1 MNREEFFNNKK
12 IIFILTFILEL
23 VVYFIFS
30 FYIFESLYLTAD
42 ISMVSILGL
51 MFGPVGALG
60 SAFATSIAD
69 YLLYGDLTYAIFQFF
84 IMFIVAYLPYKLWY
98 TIRSKDGLYAPKFD
112 SAYNI
117 FKYLFVIILS
127 GSIYFIIQGL
137 FFNVFNVSTEILAN
151 QIYLNTIN
159 YIDFSIFLGI
169 SLITIANF
177 CKIPL
182 QKPVKSKYTSPI
194 PKELINFSL
203 LLIIVIG
210 LFTAIF
216 FNHIPYI
223 YNLIIFILL
232 WVLTILY
239 LLKPYDFKEPVK
251 VNPKNTLIEKM
262 NFIILGISVLFI
274 IVFILLIHFNLFS
287 TFFVMKNDFS
297 ILVYGSGLY
306 FAYILLAAVFLNY
319 VEKNIT
325 QPIEKIAETTKTYV
339 MGDELAEKDDIL
351 QEYAQYSKRD
361 NEFGVLSTSFTKMV
375 EDLDTYMLNFK
386 RVTSENQ
393 RYETELNVAESIQ
406 LSMLPTNFK
415 EISEDKNFSLYATMS
430 PAKEVGGDFY
440 DFFLKDENH
449 LIIAVGD
456 VSGKGIPGALFMVK
470 TITLGE
476 NSVKYAPNL
485 ADSFFNLNNQLCENN
500 DGELFVTNFAG
511 ILELSTGKFSYV
523 NAGHNYPLIKTNGE
537 SFEYLENQPD
547 LILAVMENTPYQEH
561 TIQLNKGDMIFLYT
575 DGLTEANN
583 NYQSFY
589 GEEQL
594 KETLNK
600 NKDEELSKILE
611 SVKKDIKTQIGES
624 DQFDDET
631 MLILKYE

>member
-1 MNREEFFNNKK
+1 MLLNL
-12 IIFILTFILEL
+12 ILHI
-23 VVYFIFS
+23 
-30 FYIFESLYLTAD
+30 
-42 ISMVSILGL
+42 
-51 MFGPVGALG
+51 
-60 SAFATSIAD
+60 
-69 YLLYGDLTYAIFQFF
+69 
-84 IMFIVAYLPYKLWY
+84 
-98 TIRSKDGLYAPKFD
+98 
-112 SAYNI
+112 I

-127 GSIYFIIQGL
+127 GIIYFIIQGL

-182 QKPVKSKYTSPI
+182 QKPVKSKYRSPI

-325 QPIEKIAETTKTYV
+325 QPIEKIAETTK
-339 MGDELAEKDDIL
+339 
-351 QEYAQYSKRD
+351 
-361 NEFGVLSTSFTKMV
+361 N
-375 EDLDTYMLNFK
+375 
-386 RVTSENQ
+386 
-393 RYETELNVAESIQ
+393 
-406 LSMLPTNFK
+406 
-415 EISEDKNFSLYATMS
+415 
-430 PAKEVGGDFY
+430 
-440 DFFLKDENH
+440 
-449 LIIAVGD
+449 
-456 VSGKGIPGALFMVK
+456 
-470 TITLGE
+470 
-476 NSVKYAPNL
+476 
-485 ADSFFNLNNQLCENN
+485 
-500 DGELFVTNFAG
+500 
-511 ILELSTGKFSYV
+511 
-523 NAGHNYPLIKTNGE
+523 
-537 SFEYLENQPD
+537 
-547 LILAVMENTPYQEH
+547 
-561 TIQLNKGDMIFLYT
+561 
-575 DGLTEANN
+575 
-583 NYQSFY
+583 
-589 GEEQL
+589 
-594 KETLNK
+594 
-600 NKDEELSKILE
+600 
-611 SVKKDIKTQIGES
+611 
-624 DQFDDET
+624 
-631 MLILKYE
+631 